1 MAYYINRQAPMSG
14 ISSLLALR
22 GRQGD
27 SELVHMTKPELM
39 MLQRMGKLT
48 INPRTG
54 LPEAFNLQDAFTGL
68 SSLMNQDLTGRD
80 AMQELM
86 NFGRNKIAEY
96 NVDESDIEMPI
107 AGPTMPVQPMQE
119 QPPQPM
125 PMLNEGG
132 LVTLLKG
139 GSQPKSNKYFEG
151 MVDKNGSGDGM
162 SDDVHFKVEGDPKI
176 KNALLSRDE
185 YVIAADVV
193 SALGNGSSDAGAEKL
208 DKFMKNVREDTT
220 GNPNQQKE
228 INGDKKLRELM

>member
-27 SELVHMTKPELM
+27 SELVHMSKPELM
-39 MLQRMGKLT
+39 MMRRMGQLT
-48 INPRTG
+48 VNPRTG
-54 LPEAFNLQDAFTGL
+54 LPEAFNLEEAFSGL
-68 SSLMNQDLTGRD
+68 SGLMNPDLSGRQ

-96 NVDESDIEMPI
+96 NADEESMIPEDM
-107 AGPTMPVQPMQE
+107 TPMQSM
-119 QPPQPM
+119 QQPM
-125 PMLNEGG
+125 PQDTGMFNEGG
-132 LVTLLKG
+132 LLALLKG
-139 GSQPKSNKYFEG
+139 GSQPKSNNRYFEG
-151 MVDKNGSGDGM
+151 MVDGKGDGM
-162 SDDVHFKVEGDPKI
+162 SDEVAFKVEGDPKI

-208 DKFMKNVREDTT
+208 DEFMKDVRSDTT

-228 INGDKKLRELM
+228 INGDRKLKELM

>member
-27 SELVHMTKPELM
+27 SELVHMSKPELM
-39 MLQRMGKLT
+39 MMRRMGQLT
-48 INPRTG
+48 VNPRTG
-54 LPEAFNLQDAFTGL
+54 LPEAFNLEDAFTGL
-68 SSLMNQDLTGRD
+68 SSLMNQDLSGRQ

-96 NVDESDIEMPI
+96 NADEDAI
-107 AGPTMPVQPMQE
+107 AEPTMPIQPMQ
-119 QPPQPM
+119 QPM
-125 PMLNEGG
+125 PQDTGMFNEGG
-132 LVTLLKG
+132 LLALLKG
-139 GSQPKSNKYFEG
+139 GSQPKSNNRYFEG
-151 MVDKNGSGDGM
+151 MVDGEGDGM
-162 SDDVHFKVEGDPKI
+162 SDEVAFKVEGDPKI

-208 DKFMKNVREDTT
+208 DEFMKDVRSDTT

-228 INGDKKLRELM
+228 INGDKKLKELM

>member
-1 MAYYINRQAPMSG
+1 MAYYINKQAPMSG

>member
-27 SELVHMTKPELM
+27 SELVHMSKPELM
-39 MLQRMGKLT
+39 MMRRMGQLT
-48 INPRTG
+48 VNPRTG
-54 LPEAFNLQDAFTGL
+54 LPEAFNLEDAFTGL
-68 SSLMNQDLTGRD
+68 SSLMNQDLTGRQ

-96 NVDESDIEMPI
+96 NADEEDMIPEDMT
-107 AGPTMPVQPMQE
+107 PTQTMQ
-119 QPPQPM
+119 QPM
-125 PMLNEGG
+125 PQDTGMFNEGG
-132 LVTLLKG
+132 LLALLKS
-139 GSQPKSNKYFEG
+139 GSQPKTNNRYFEG
-151 MVDKNGSGDGM
+151 MVDGKGDGM
-162 SDDVHFKVEGDPKI
+162 SDEVAFKVEGDPKI

-208 DKFMKNVREDTT
+208 DEFMKDVRSDTT

-228 INGDKKLRELM
+228 INGDRKLKELM

>member
-27 SELVHMTKPELM
+27 SELVHMSIPELM
-39 MLQRMGKLT
+39 LLRRMGQLT
-48 INPRTG
+48 VNPRTG
-54 LPEAFNLQDAFTGL
+54 LPEAFNLEDAFTGL
-68 SSLMNQDLTGRD
+68 SSLMNQDLSGRQ

-96 NVDESDIEMPI
+96 NADEESMILEDMT
-107 AGPTMPVQPMQE
+107 PTQPMQ
-119 QPPQPM
+119 QPM
-125 PMLNEGG
+125 PQDTGMFNEGG
-132 LVTLLKG
+132 LLALLKG
-139 GSQPKSNKYFEG
+139 GSQPKSNNRYFEG
-151 MVDKNGSGDGM
+151 MVDGKGDGM
-162 SDDVHFKVEGDPKI
+162 SDEVAFKVEGDPKI

-208 DKFMKNVREDTT
+208 DEFMKDVRSDTT

-228 INGDKKLRELM
+228 INGDRKLKELM

>member
-27 SELVHMTKPELM
+27 SELVHMSKPELM
-39 MLQRMGKLT
+39 MMRRMGQLT
-48 INPRTG
+48 VNPRTG
-54 LPEAFNLQDAFTGL
+54 LPEAFNLEDPFTGL
-68 SSLMNQDLTGRD
+68 SSLMNQDLSGRQ

-96 NVDESDIEMPI
+96 NADEESMIPEDMT
-107 AGPTMPVQPMQE
+107 PTQPMQ
-119 QPPQPM
+119 QPM
-125 PMLNEGG
+125 PQDTGMFNEGG
-132 LVTLLKG
+132 LLALLKG
-139 GSQPKSNKYFEG
+139 GSQPKSNNRYFEG
-151 MVDKNGSGDGM
+151 MVDGKGDGM
-162 SDDVHFKVEGDPKI
+162 SDEVAFKVEGDPKI

-208 DKFMKNVREDTT
+208 DEFMKDVRSDTT

-228 INGDKKLRELM
+228 INGDRKLKELM